1 MSNYQSKNYYETR
14 MIGDSK
20 IVENA
25 CIWKIHPYIFYKMM
39 LRYWVVARWLFGGQI
54 LRSCTIIRVGFTTSL
69 FRLSTWKSCLCDYL
83 GKQQFQS
90 KSYTNVDRLYEL
102 HTQSQWI
109 SMNAN
114 EAHNSRDV
122 IFCLKALP
130 SPRVTQLIPVLKPFS
145 QMHNRQ

>member
-14 MIGDSK
+14 MISDSK

-25 CIWKIHPYIFYKMM
+25 CIWKMHPYIFYKMICC
-39 LRYWVVARWLFGGQI
+39 VIEWLPGGCLI

-122 IFCLKALP
+122 IFVWKL
-130 SPRVTQLIPVLKPFS
+130 SPVQELL
-145 QMHNRQ
+145 N

>member
-1 MSNYQSKNYYETR
+1 
-14 MIGDSK
+14 
-20 IVENA
+20 
-25 CIWKIHPYIFYKMM
+25 M

-122 IFCLKALP
+122 IFVWKL
-130 SPRVTQLIPVLKPFS
+130 SPVQELL
-145 QMHNRQ
+145 N